1 MSFTPKNMVK
11 KSTAELGY
19 LEKKSNKDLDD
30 KTKNAGNKNYTK
42 YNRDLDTKGKGLLN
56 GRKQPSDYCANLHLW
71 LVCECL
77 DWDLDKVR
85 KALYLPK
92 TEGGKPGC
100 SAAGAKYFANYF
112 KAKGKFDKKPEVGCP
127 IFLDTKK
134 NKDGV
139 PTHVGTV
146 VEVTDKQVKTIEGN
160 TKKNGKGG
168 VWPRTYSRSNSKIV
182 GYGHPK
188 FDKETTEKP
197 KEDKKEDT
205 KPTKVVK
212 APQPANKFSSA
223 LNKTF
228 KAKKDTA
235 IRAGASANAKA
246 LVIVPKGETV
256 KCFGY
261 YSVTNTVEWIFVQY
275 ISGNVCYQGF
285 ICGKEVS

>member
-30 KTKNAGNKNYTK
+30 KKKNAGNKNYTK

-56 GRKQPSDYCANLHLW
+56 GKKQPSDYCANLHLW

-77 DWDLDKVR
+77 DWDLAKVR

-112 KAKGKFDKKPEVGCP
+112 KAKGKFDNKPEIGCP
-127 IFLDTKK
+127 VFFDTKK
-134 NKDGV
+134 KRDGT

-146 VEVTDKQVKTIEGN
+146 VEITDKQIKTIEGN
-160 TKKNGKGG
+160 TKKLGKGG
-168 VWPRTYSRSNSKIV
+168 VWPRTYSKTNAKIV

-197 KEDKKEDT
+197 KDESAA
-205 KPTKVVK
+205 PTKMVK
-212 APQPANKFSSA
+212 ATGVAEKKSEA

-228 KAKKDTA
+228 KVKTVTA
-235 IRAGASANAKA
+235 DIKNTPNASSKT
-246 LVIVPKGETV
+246 LCTV
-256 KCFGY
+256 KKGTSLRCFGF
-261 YSVTNTVEWIFVQY
+261 YSVVKDVEWIFVQY
-275 ISGNVCYQGF
+275 IDGDTVYQGF
-285 ICGKEVS
+285 VCGKGVS

>member
-11 KSTAELGY
+11 KATAELGY

-56 GRKQPSDYCANLHLW
+56 GKKQPFDYCANLYLW
-71 LVCECL
+71 LVCECFN
-77 DWDLDKVR
+77 WDLDKVR

-92 TEGGKPGC
+92 TEGKKPGC

-127 IFLDTKK
+127 VFFDTKK

-168 VWPRTYSRSNSKIV
+168 VWPRTYSKTNSKIV

-188 FDKETTEKP
+188 FDKETEKP
-197 KEDKKEDT
+197 KEDKKEDN
-205 KPTKVVK
+205 KPTKIVK
-212 APQPANKFSSA
+212 ASQPANKFSQS
-223 LNKTF
+223 LNKVF
-228 KAKKDTA
+228 KTKKATY
-235 IRAGASANAKA
+235 IRDRASANTKELVKIAK
-246 LVIVPKGETV
+246 GTEV

-261 YSVTNTVEWIFVQY
+261 YSVINGVEWIFVQY
-275 ISGNVCYQGF
+275 IDDNICYQGF
-285 ICGKEVS
+285 ICGKEVT